1 VHQTQT
7 VRLATV
13 DDVPELL
20 RLRGV
25 MWESMGLP
33 LAAGDWEVRFA
44 EVVSGWLSAGTGVA
58 FVVDGEDG
66 LVACGIGSID
76 QHLPG
81 SSNPSGRY
89 GYIANMVTEAEHR
102 GRGLASSILRG
113 LLAWFTAQGIHTVDL
128 HASAQGEPVYRAHGF
143 TENRQPALRWRAP

>member
-1 VHQTQT
+1 MHPT
-7 VRLATV
+7 VTARPATV
-13 DDVPELL
+13 EDVPELL
-20 RLRGV
+20 RLRCV

-33 LAAGDWEVRFA
+33 LAAGDWEARFA
-44 EVVSGWLSAGTGVA
+44 EVVSGWFTSGTGVA
-58 FVVDGEDG
+58 YVVDGPDR

-102 GRGLASSILRG
+102 GQGLASSILRE

-128 HASAQGEPVYRAHGF
+128 HASAQGEPIYRAHGF
-143 TENRQPALRWRAP
+143 TENRQPALRWRSS

>member
-1 VHQTQT
+1 MQTLT
-7 VRLATV
+7 ARAATL

-33 LAAGDWEVRFA
+33 LAAGGWEEHFT
-44 EVVSGWLSAGTGVA
+44 EVVSGWLASGTGAA
-58 FVVDGEDG
+58 FVVDGADG

-76 QHLPG
+76 QRLPG
-81 SSNPSGRY
+81 SSNPTGRY

-102 GRGLASSILRG
+102 GQGLAGQVLRA
-113 LLAWFTAQGIHTVDL
+113 LLDWFAAQGIGIVDL
-128 HASAQGEPVYRAHGF
+128 HASADGERLYRAHGF
-143 TENRQPALRWRAP
+143 AENAQPALRWRSS